1 MAAASIQP
9 DYSAWQEEQ
18 AKRLEIED
26 LLARK
31 EQEIPIAG
39 GLSQG
44 SLVSLDMKRD
54 EWAAVMKV
62 IVDAINEHGRI
73 IDDAGIQF
81 ISEQCI
87 IMRDMIVEGHQQS
100 MSYRAKGRVWRGL
113 RNRSE
118 QYILEFR
125 RATQYYFTNQKQN
138 PDQDMDPAIFQTA
151 VADWHA
157 AITTTLR
164 VLREALGEEE
174 SQREAEDV
182 EYDSDNQEPVIN
194 LRRNHST
201 PQQFSK
207 LVQEVIEMVEL
218 AKTVAGS
225 GNASSSYDRRVQKEY
240 IRTQEALKEVSER
253 MEKLEKERRDFFMAR
268 GTRPPDQDCA
278 REVAE
283 IERLDKELKACREK
297 LEELTNQ
304 CRQQT
309 EYIDAVA
316 RGLKPASDGPKPG
329 VLLSDQAFDE
339 LCKHFESYHEN
350 AAGSEARNKQ
360 LEESLRNVILHP
372 DDKNKQELDKKLRAE
387 ITAANQSLSAKTQ
400 LVEDLRLEIRQM
412 IRERADFINESLR
425 HTAALKTMTAQRD
438 NCMKEL
444 AASEARVANIVKVEA
459 AGAGTFSE
467 KEKTDLE
474 QQLRAIMDENM
485 LHEKNIHLC
494 KETIKD
500 LNADIAAR
508 EAKIKSLT
516 VMLNFDD
523 DINKNRQE
531 KQDLR
536 EKIIALEHYID
547 NELARQAMEN
557 YVSPDDPDD
566 PDDPKDPKDKAD
578 ITAQRAEIARLK
590 KQLETESQTA
600 KTQIENLAAQLQTES
615 KTANPELAKFKKQLA
630 DAINERHQTL
640 LQTNANRD
648 AAKKES
654 EEALAKCEARRIAAE
669 KELNDNLQSVI
680 NERNEEKKRTDAAL
694 ASADAALA
702 RANVAL
708 KKSDAAFTKLD
719 VTLAKSEA
727 RVAELKVESDDI
739 IAKAEVQRAE
749 AKKESD
755 TIIADLRITINEL
768 RKQITAINSV
778 NIGLRTTMQEQI
790 DALTKENKE
799 LKEREPAADA
809 ANGPLSKALDDLE
822 NRDLRIALLD
832 DQISDASIRHEQQ
845 IKDIQAR
852 LDEARLNANG
862 ISPQG
867 LRALRRTLA
876 DCRKNHDDDQI
887 TITNLEAELDAC
899 MRRGQHQL
907 RQLTEYAGLHQHDD
921 GGAAARERIAELE
934 LENTAIEEEL
944 KIAKAEREQKAEE
957 DRKKAAV
964 AHQKELD
971 DAAGDVDIDIESVA
985 SHDSNEEINKQ
996 HIERLRRQAEDLKKL
1011 KNQNLDMEIQLNVS
1025 KRTVTA
1031 LQAQRKDLQDKLREC
1046 RKHTQEL
1053 AARQTELEPGAP
1065 DFAGD
1070 NSQRI
1075 TELEAQ
1081 VSDLEA
1087 RIAAAEETS
1096 ATLQLQRDAAIAENE
1111 GNKQEMADLQTA
1123 HDIMAGEGPKLGLK
1137 RIKTRIALQAKATKA
1152 RNIAARQAQQEADDA
1167 AAAKKVE
1174 DEAKRKAAEQ
1184 AKKDAEKK
1192 PDDHNHGDNQPPPP
1206 PPPPGAGAGA
1216 LAVAP
1221 AGSGSGNNEA
1231 EKAKKKKKKP
1241 QTKKEKAEKEKA
1253 EKEKAEKEKA
1263 EKEKAE
1269 KEKAEKEKAEKEKKK
1284 PQTKKEKAKKEKA
1297 EKEKAEKEKAKK
1309 EKAEKEKK
1317 AKKSKGSSSAPA
1329 LTPINE
1335 EEEEEEDAQGLNTS
1349 DFESE
1354 SNPQNKG
1361 AAENDS
1367 DSDAYFQI
1375 AGYSAQPR
1383 KSSFI
1388 SKKPASRPRVTF
1400 DEKKDIVEPEIEQ
1413 EDESDEEDVD
1423 LEDKDEDEVISIEDD
1438 TDELWDDTV
1447 DLEPAKKEADTTK
1460 AKKSLKRA
1468 SPLSSTRSG
1477 RGKRGKRS

>member
-62 IVDAINEHGRI
+62 IIDAINEHGRI

-768 RKQITAINSV
+768 RKQITAINS
-778 NIGLRTTMQEQI
+778 
-790 DALTKENKE
+790 
-799 LKEREPAADA
+799 
-809 ANGPLSKALDDLE
+809 ALDDLE

-1221 AGSGSGNNEA
+1221 AGSGSE
-1231 EKAKKKKKKP
+1231 KKKP

-1269 KEKAEKEKAEKEKKK
+1269 KEKAEKEKKK
-1284 PQTKKEKAKKEKA
+1284 PQTK
-1297 EKEKAEKEKAKK
+1297 KEKAKK

-1375 AGYSAQPR
+1375 AGYSAQAR

-1413 EDESDEEDVD
+1413 DDESDEEDGD

-1468 SPLSSTRSG
+1468 SPLPSTRSG

>member
-31 EQEIPIAG
+31 EQEIPI
-39 GLSQG
+39 
-44 SLVSLDMKRD
+44 
-54 EWAAVMKV
+54 AAVMKV

-218 AKTVAGS
+218 AKTVARS

-474 QQLRAIMDENM
+474 QQLRTIMDENM

-708 KKSDAAFTKLD
+708 KKSDAALKKSDAAFTKLD

-778 NIGLRTTMQEQI
+778 NIGLRTIMQEQI

-1031 LQAQRKDLQDKLREC
+1031 LQTQRKDLQDKLREC

-1206 PPPPGAGAGA
+1206 PPGAGAGA

-1269 KEKAEKEKAEKEKKK
+1269 KEKAEKEKKK
-1284 PQTKKEKAKKEKA
+1284 PQTK
-1297 EKEKAEKEKAKK
+1297 KEKAKK

-1375 AGYSAQPR
+1375 AGYSAQAR

-1413 EDESDEEDVD
+1413 DDESDEEDGD

-1468 SPLSSTRSG
+1468 SPLPSTRSG